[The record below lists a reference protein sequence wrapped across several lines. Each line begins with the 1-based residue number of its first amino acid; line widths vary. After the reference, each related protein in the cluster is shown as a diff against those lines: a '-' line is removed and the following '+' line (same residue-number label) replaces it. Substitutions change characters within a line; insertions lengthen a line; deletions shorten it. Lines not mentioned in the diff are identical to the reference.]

1 MTTLDLIELVHNS
14 KALEEIVNVVR
25 KADKEYLLEMGHS
38 KEHVD
43 CLEEEEELYTL
54 SQVAKMN
61 HIRVILLKA
70 REEKNK

>member
-14 KALEEIVNVVR
+14 KVLEEIVNVVR
-25 KADKEYLLEMGHS
+25 KADKEYLLEIHS
-38 KEHVD
+38 KEYVD